1 MNTPDHRFSPPTTTA
16 TSIAPEITSVAA
28 RDSNDCCN
36 TPSSERMVRAVGAP
50 MATATQYGCLGC
62 HGLEQGVVG
71 PGFRQIADKYKADKG
86 AEAALMTKI
95 RTGGAGAWGSMAM
108 PPQPGP
114 KDDEL
119 KAVVGWILAGAPA
132 Q

>member
-1 MNTPDHRFSPPTTTA
+1 MNRSTLASA
-16 TSIAPEITSVAA
+16 LLAAAVLAPGLGHAA
-28 RDSNDCCN
+28 
-36 TPSSERMVRAVGAP
+36 AP

-71 PGFRQIADKYKADKG
+71 PGFRQIAGKYKADKG